1 MVIIINIF
9 VGFLNVP
16 PHSSLRLLFVGR
28 CSVYLHAQFVVNVK
42 TARKAH
48 SRSPTWQLKAH
59 ANPPKTIVAIIFSRI
74 SRLRLLQII
83 AHSAGGENSYLFL
96 LFRLVPQSSVFSL
109 NSHF

>member
-1 MVIIINIF
+1 MIDGDNKYIRW
-9 VGFLNVP
+9 FLNVP

-74 SRLRLLQII
+74 SRLRLLQIYCI
-83 AHSAGGENSYLFL
+83 GVVNNTLF
-96 LFRLVPQSSVFSL
+96 
-109 NSHF
+109 